1 MAGFVGT
8 LGMMLALYISLG
20 WDVARLDG
28 VTAPDAYLALAGMM
42 LSLFVQRRTV
52 KNEDEEGFEEK
63 EYDF

>member
-1 MAGFVGT
+1 

-28 VTAPDAYLALAGMM
+28 VTVPDAYLALAGMM